1 MIETVTIDQPLQ
13 WQDIAAI
20 ARGARIALSPAT
32 RKRLLAYRQI
42 VDALVEKGIRGYG
55 INTGVGAL
63 CDVIISRDQQQAF
76 SRNILMSHA
85 AGVGQPLSVEQ
96 TRAILAAEINNLA
109 HGPSGI
115 KLETVDL
122 MCALL
127 NRDCIPLLPSQGSVG
142 YINHTASIGLVLIGS
157 GKALFQGEAL
167 PGAEALKRAGLAPV
181 VLEAKEGLSLV
192 NGSPC
197 ATGLA
202 ALAISRLAHLI
213 DWADAA
219 AALTYENLGSQ
230 IGAFA
235 EAPMGLRKSPGLQ
248 VVAANLR
255 AYLDGSALLAQSI
268 GSRTQDPLSLRAVPH
283 IHGAVRDSFDH
294 IAATINRELASVT
307 DNPVVGGTR
316 ENPQV
321 HSQAHAV
328 AADLGLAVDALA
340 VAAAELAA
348 ISERRLDRLV
358 NPLVSGLPA
367 FLAASSGVASGFMIA
382 QYSAAGLVA
391 ENRRL
396 AAPSSLDGGVTSGLQ
411 EDILVHPNAGA
422 RKCLAILDNLEY
434 GLAIELTAAAQAYD
448 LQSGDFAKAPKTQA
462 LYDRIRAVV
471 STYADDRPM
480 TYDLE
485 TVRELVRGEAV

>member
-1 MIETVTIDQPLQ
+1 MTQTIEIDSPLQ

-20 ARGARIALSPAT
+20 AGGARIALSNAAKERMIAS
-32 RKRLLAYRQI
+32 RKI

-63 CDVIISRDQQQAF
+63 CDVIIERDQQQAL

-85 AGVGQPLSVEQ
+85 AGVGEPLSVEH

-115 KLETVDL
+115 RLETIEL
-122 MCALL
+122 LCALL
-127 NRDCIPLLPSQGSVG
+127 NTDCIPVLPSQGSVG
-142 YINHTASIGLVLIGS
+142 YINHTASIGVVLIGS
-157 GKALFQGEAL
+157 GKATYKGETL
-167 PGAEALKRAGLAPV
+167 PGAEALAKAGLKPV
-181 VLEAKEGLSLV
+181 LLEAKEGLSLV

-202 ALAISRLAHLI
+202 ALAVTRLAHLI
-213 DWADAA
+213 EWADAA
-219 AALTYENLGSQ
+219 AAMTYENLGSQ

-235 EAPMGLRKSPGLQ
+235 EAPMALRKSPGLQ

-255 AYLDGSALLAQSI
+255 SYLDGSELLAKSV
-268 GSRTQDPLSLRAVPH
+268 GTRTQDPISLRAVPH
-283 IHGAVRDSFDH
+283 IHGAVRDSFEH

-307 DNPVVGGTR
+307 DNPVVGGTP
-316 ENPQV
+316 EAPEV

-367 FLAASSGVASGFMIA
+367 FLAANSGVASGFMIA

-391 ENRRL
+391 
-396 AAPSSLDGGVTSGLQ
+396 
-411 EDILVHPNAGA
+411 
-422 RKCLAILDNLEY
+422 
-434 GLAIELTAAAQAYD
+434 YD
-448 LQSGDFAKAPKTQA
+448 LQSGGLARAPKTDA
-462 LYDRIRAVV
+462 LYHRVRAIV

-480 TYDLE
+480 TYDIE
-485 TVRELVRGEAV
+485 TVRELVRNTSV